1 MLPGP
6 TMAASVLQLQLH
18 RRFGGDGRALGERGE
33 LGPDHGRV
41 HLRGERGPG
50 GEPAVGAGDDVLP
63 ADQARVLADAVG
75 DELGMLDVVGR
86 VPEQPGQQD
95 LPVVQRHVGPD
106 PPLVLVPRVGHLE
119 GVGARVD
126 PQHDRHHVGQ
136 RDVVQPRA
144 VVEPVAGVQ
153 PDPVLRDAAQRVV
166 ERVHVLLRPAAAV
179 GRVAAAVVGQD
190 LDQPRVVHLQQ
201 EARLDDGQ
209 VLLPHGLGH
218 RGQVVLLGGVVV
230 VAAEAAGTGRRQERL
245 DRGLRG

>member
-1 MLPGP
+1 
-6 TMAASVLQLQLH
+6 
-18 RRFGGDGRALGERGE
+18 
-33 LGPDHGRV
+33 
-41 HLRGERGPG
+41 
-50 GEPAVGAGDDVLP
+50 
-63 ADQARVLADAVG
+63 
-75 DELGMLDVVGR
+75 MLDVVGR

-95 LPVVQRHVGPD
+95 LPLGQRHVGPD

-136 RDVVQPRA
+136 RDVVQPGP

-153 PDPVLRDAAQRVV
+153 PDPVLGDAAQRVV
-166 ERVHVLLRPAAAV
+166 ERLDVLPRPAAAL
-179 GRVAAAVVGQD
+179 GLVAAAVVGED

-209 VLLPHGLGH
+209 VLLAHGLGH

-230 VAAEAAGTGRRQERL
+230 VAAEAAGAGGGEEGL
-245 DRGLRG
+245 DRARSLGQRGAEVGDVGLDRVQADVGQPRSTSTCRSGSTRGSRRSPAARTAAAASRPPPGRTRPAAP